1 MVKRFFDILISI
13 LAIIILA
20 IPSLIITL
28 MIKLSS
34 KGPVLY
40 WSRRIGQN
48 NQFFMMPKFR
58 TMKINT
64 PEVATDKLSIPDN
77 YLTPSGRF
85 LRRTS
90 LDEIPQFFNVLKGD
104 MSLVGPR
111 PFPEGTLN
119 KLSKKKRV
127 IRCSVRPGLTG
138 YSQVNYKGKKRSLN
152 QKVAQDIVYINNR
165 DIWLYFRIL
174 FFTPMTLLRRFFLNK
189 SGKSLWIFIDHS
201 YPKYKN
207 YDHSKN
213 ISLNNNA

>member
-1 MVKRFFDILISI
+1 MIFFFDLILTFFLLILFLPLGILIALLI
-13 LAIIILA
+13 LIFDGLPIFHN
-20 IPSLIITL
+20 
-28 MIKLSS
+28 S
-34 KGPVLY
+34 K
-40 WSRRIGQN
+40 RIGKN
-48 NQFFMMPKFR
+48 FKLFNIYKFR
-58 TMKINT
+58 TMEINKGKDKIT
-64 PEVATDKLSIPDN
+64 FLGKI
-77 YLTPSGRF
+77 

-189 SGKSLWIFIDHS
+189 SGKSL
-201 YPKYKN
+201 
-207 YDHSKN
+207 
-213 ISLNNNA
+213 